1 MLPPPKFITL
11 LAATVL
17 AANST
22 LAGTKNPTHASI
34 AGTAIGPEGKPLGG
48 IEIRAMKLDDAKA
61 PVTTVETN
69 SKGLYM
75 LKSLPVGTYSLTA
88 YLDGFAYS
96 RAIIKTRGVAW
107 AKVDFDLTKDAG
119 DAAASRIE
127 TYIRSINVV
136 NGNMH

>member
-1 MLPPPKFITL
+1 M
-11 LAATVL
+11 VL

-22 LAGTKNPTHASI
+22 LAGTKNPTQASI

-48 IEIRAMKLDDAKA
+48 IEIHAMRVDDKKA
-61 PVTTVETN
+61 PVTVATTN
-69 SKGLYM
+69 SKGMYM

>member
-1 MLPPPKFITL
+1 MRLPSRIAAL
-11 LAATVL
+11 LAATALVTTS
-17 AANST
+17 AF
-22 LAGTKNPTHASI
+22 AGTKDPTHASI

-48 IEIRAMKLDDAKA
+48 IEIRAMQLDDPKK
-61 PVTTVETN
+61 PVTIAETN

-119 DAAASRIE
+119 DAAGSRVE